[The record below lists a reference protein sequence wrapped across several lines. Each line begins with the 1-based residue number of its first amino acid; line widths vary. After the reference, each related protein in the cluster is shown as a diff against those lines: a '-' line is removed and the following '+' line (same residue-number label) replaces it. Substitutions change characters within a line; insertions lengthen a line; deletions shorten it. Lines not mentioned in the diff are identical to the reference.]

1 MRTFYSRLL
10 FLLAVL
16 SALPVFGYAQVRE
29 SGTGE
34 PEPVKSQHLTAE
46 LISDSGTIAPGGKSR
61 VALALMLEPGW
72 HVYWFYAGDSG
83 EPPVVAWSAPTGLSL
98 GPMQYPAPSRLPL
111 GPLMDY
117 GYESTAVF
125 PFDVSTSPQT
135 PFGNVSLKAH
145 VRWLVCRELCLPG
158 KAYLGLNLK
167 VVPQA
172 SSETNKLIDAA
183 VGGEPVK
190 TPSSVKIAVTATRD
204 MLTLSVVTGKKET
217 SAEYYPVDDDSIRN
231 AAEQKIESTPDGVR
245 LVTERADTSDT
256 LPKELK
262 GVLKMSGRRS
272 YTFDLP
278 VASAIGHSDR
288 GDEPGLLRAVALA
301 FAGGIILNL
310 MPCVFPVLFLK
321 ALALVGSAGES
332 KTRQRAHGM
341 AYSAGILC
349 SFWIIVG
356 ALLTLRALG
365 KQAGWGFQLQ
375 SPGFVVAMT
384 CLLFFMALSLA
395 GMFDLGMTLTSAGDS
410 LARKGGYTGSFFTG
424 VLATVVAT
432 PCTAPLMGAAIGF
445 ALSQRSLVTFTVFTS
460 LAFGLALP
468 YLALTF
474 VPGWAGKLPRPGRW
488 METLKQLTSVPLFL
502 TVVWLIWVYGRLSGS
517 TVGDGIDHVARLL
530 VGLLILA
537 IGGWILGR
545 WPARRWGYIAAAVTA
560 AAALAFPL
568 VTPQADRLQWR
579 PFSNAAL
586 EEARSEGKPVFVDFT
601 AAWCLSCQVNEKA
614 VLQDR
619 GVEQELVR
627 RHYVLLRADWTR
639 YDPEITSELSR
650 VGRSGVPT
658 YVIISGPSERATHVL
673 PELLTRGVVLDAIR
687 QAGAQQDSQTLTSIH
702 TGKTGG

>member
-1 MRTFYSRLL
+1 
-10 FLLAVL
+10 V
-16 SALPVFGYAQVRE
+16 
-29 SGTGE
+29 
-34 PEPVKSQHLTAE
+34 
-46 LISDSGTIAPGGKSR
+46 
-61 VALALMLEPGW
+61 
-72 HVYWFYAGDSG
+72 
-83 EPPVVAWSAPTGLSL
+83 
-98 GPMQYPAPSRLPL
+98 
-111 GPLMDY
+111 
-117 GYESTAVF
+117 
-125 PFDVSTSPQT
+125 
-135 PFGNVSLKAH
+135 
-145 VRWLVCRELCLPG
+145 CLPG

-183 VGGEPVK
+183 VSAEPVK
-190 TPSSVKIAVTATRD
+190 APNSVKIGVTATRD
-204 MLTLSVVTGKKET
+204 MLTLRVVTGKKET

-231 AAEQKIESTPDGVR
+231 AAEQKIESTTDGVK

-262 GVLKMSGRRS
+262 GVLKLSGGRS
-272 YTFDLP
+272 YTFDVP
-278 VASAIGHSDR
+278 VASGIGHSDR
-288 GDEPGLLRAVALA
+288 GDEPGLLLAVALA

-341 AYSAGILC
+341 AYTAGILC

-445 ALSQRSLVTFTVFTS
+445 ALSQRALVTFTVFTS

-474 VPGWAGKLPRPGRW
+474 VPGWASKLPRPGRW

>member
-1 MRTFYSRLL
+1 MRTVYNRLL

-16 SALPVFGYAQVRE
+16 STLPSFGYAQVRE

-34 PEPVKSQHLTAE
+34 PGPVKSQHLTAE

-61 VALALMLEPGW
+61 VALALMPEPGW

-83 EPPVVAWSAPTGLSL
+83 EPPVVAWSVPTGLSL

-117 GYESTAVF
+117 GYEGTAVF
-125 PFDVSTSPQT
+125 PFDLSTSPQT
-135 PFGNVSLKAH
+135 PLGSVGLKAH
-145 VRWLVCRELCLPG
+145 VRWLVCREVCLPG

-183 VGGEPVK
+183 VSAEPVK
-190 TPSSVKIAVTATRD
+190 APNSVKIGVTATRD

-231 AAEQKIESTPDGVR
+231 AAEQKIESTTDGVK

-262 GVLKMSGRRS
+262 GVLKLSGGRS
-272 YTFDLP
+272 YTFDVP
-278 VASAIGHSDR
+278 VASGIGHSDR
-288 GDEPGLLRAVALA
+288 GDEPGLLLAVALA

-332 KTRQRAHGM
+332 KTRQRVHGM
-341 AYSAGILC
+341 AYTAGILC

-445 ALSQRSLVTFTVFTS
+445 ALSQRALVTFTVFTS

-474 VPGWAGKLPRPGRW
+474 VPGWASKLPRPGRW
-488 METLKQLTSVPLFL
+488 METLK
-502 TVVWLIWVYGRLSGS
+502 
-517 TVGDGIDHVARLL
+517 
-530 VGLLILA
+530 
-537 IGGWILGR
+537 
-545 WPARRWGYIAAAVTA
+545 
-560 AAALAFPL
+560 
-568 VTPQADRLQWR
+568 
-579 PFSNAAL
+579 
-586 EEARSEGKPVFVDFT
+586 
-601 AAWCLSCQVNEKA
+601 
-614 VLQDR
+614 
-619 GVEQELVR
+619 
-627 RHYVLLRADWTR
+627 
-639 YDPEITSELSR
+639 
-650 VGRSGVPT
+650 
-658 YVIISGPSERATHVL
+658 
-673 PELLTRGVVLDAIR
+673 
-687 QAGAQQDSQTLTSIH
+687 
-702 TGKTGG
+702 